1 MKQQKMSNAEQG
13 RYFQELDSLS
23 DNEMMEE
30 DWDEYL
36 NADTYEKY
44 TVRDYQI
51 GYWDMGQYG
60 EQIVRATCEELA
72 EDGFLCEY
80 QPKRKCQ
87 PYIARC
93 ETLAEVAER
102 IASGDKSL
110 PSDGQTWRFEDAGNM
125 YYEAMCH

>member
-1 MKQQKMSNAEQG
+1 MKQKKNSNNEQG

-23 DNEMMEE
+23 ANEMMEE

-36 NADTYEKY
+36 DADTHEEY

-51 GYWDMGQYG
+51 GYWDMGEYG

-72 EDGFLCEY
+72 EDSFLCEY

-93 ETLAEVAER
+93 ETLAEVADR
-102 IASGDKSL
+102 IASGDNSL
-110 PSDGQTWRFEDAGNM
+110 PTDGQIWRFDDAGNM

>member
-1 MKQQKMSNAEQG
+1 MNHLKKRNTEQKIYIKIYEQ
-13 RYFQELDSLS
+13 FSA
-23 DNEMMEE
+23 NEMMEE

-36 NADTYEKY
+36 DADTHEDY

-51 GYWDMGQYG
+51 GYWDMGEYG
-60 EQIVRATCEELA
+60 EQIIRATCEGLA
-72 EDGFLCEY
+72 EDSFLCEY

-110 PSDGQTWRFEDAGNM
+110 PSDGQTWRFDDAGNM

>member
-1 MKQQKMSNAEQG
+1 MKQKKNSNNEQEG
-13 RYFQELDSLS
+13 HFHDLDSHS
-23 DNEMMEE
+23 ANNMTEE

-36 NADTYEKY
+36 DADTHEEY

-51 GYWDMGQYG
+51 GYWDMGEYG
-60 EQIVRATCEELA
+60 EQIIRATCEELA
-72 EDGFLCEY
+72 EDSFLCEY

-93 ETLAEVAER
+93 ETLADVAER